1 MTVGLPSDQSHEQSE
16 NIEFANSISGA
27 PDNFQND
34 SHAAR
39 RLPPN
44 V

>member
-1 MTVGLPSDQSHEQSE
+1 MHVAEIDDSAWGSFGSNP
-16 NIEFANSISGA
+16 A
-27 PDNFQND
+27 PDNFQNG

-39 RLPPN
+39 RLPAN